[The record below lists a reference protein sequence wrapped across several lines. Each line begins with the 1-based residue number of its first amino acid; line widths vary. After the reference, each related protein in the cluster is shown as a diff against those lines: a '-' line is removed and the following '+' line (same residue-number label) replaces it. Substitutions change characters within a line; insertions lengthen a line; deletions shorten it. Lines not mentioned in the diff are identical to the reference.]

1 MCYNILINERLF
13 LFNNGDR
20 IMFNTFN
27 DGKSFNIQFGELP
40 IYQSQ
45 ANMLVRLLDKKLDA
59 KYMLQIESIEAYDNQ
74 GFCIN
79 LGGPAANKE
88 DVYTDE
94 LGEAVWNAGESLFI
108 KFYDLA
114 EQECSLDTF
123 EPASSS
129 SYDVEE
135 AVNLYIKAHEDLDY
149 NWDWKIIEYHFNCYN
164 DKTINQRVQDY
175 KPVYLF
181 TQETVC

>member
-1 MCYNILINERLF
+1 
-13 LFNNGDR
+13 
-20 IMFNTFN
+20 MFKTFN
-27 DGKSFNIQFGELP
+27 DGKSFKIQFGELE

-59 KYMLQIESIEAYDNQ
+59 KYLLQIESIEAYD

-79 LGGPAANKE
+79 LGGIAANKE

-114 EQECSLDTF
+114 DEECSLDTF

-129 SYDVEE
+129 SDDVEE
-135 AVNLYIKAHEDLDY
+135 AINRYIKTHKDLGYNCDY
-149 NWDWKIIEYHFNCYN
+149 HIVENHFDCYDDTIINE
-164 DKTINQRVQDY
+164 RVQDY

-181 TQETVC
+181 TQETV